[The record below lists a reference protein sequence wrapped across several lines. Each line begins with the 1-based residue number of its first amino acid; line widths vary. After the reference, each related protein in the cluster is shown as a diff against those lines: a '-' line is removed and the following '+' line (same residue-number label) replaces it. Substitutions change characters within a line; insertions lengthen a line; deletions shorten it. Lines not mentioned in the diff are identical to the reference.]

1 MLNWEKEW
9 ESEWERGRKSVKGSE
24 RGEGGFKKRGSMVK
38 LIIDPYDFDPSEP
51 VQLESDGPI

>member
-1 MLNWEKEW
+1 M
-9 ESEWERGRKSVKGSE
+9 KGSE
-24 RGEGGFKKRGSMVK
+24 RGEGGFKKRGSTVK